1 MDLRGYLS
9 VLRRHLLLILAFAA
23 LGAGA
28 AALATARMA
37 PVFESSARVFV
48 SSAQAD
54 TTEAYAGGLLA
65 QQRVASYAI
74 LVDSRVLAAD
84 VKAELGLDLTLE
96 ELVEK
101 VESSNVPD
109 TVVLELRITD
119 EDPRVAQMLA
129 QAYAEKLVE
138 RAREIETPSGSRSAT
153 IEPAI
158 IDPASP
164 SEQVSPRPLLN
175 LVVGVGAG
183 LLLGVSIALVRQLL
197 DTTVKSSEDL
207 LPVTAAPVLAS
218 IALAPSAR
226 RDEVLGND
234 PPRLEAFRVLRTNI
248 QFVDV
253 DNPHKVFVV
262 TSPVQG
268 EGKSATAVNLAASLA
283 QAGVKVLLMDGDLRR
298 PRVASYLGLDS
309 STGVTTVLLGRVTLE
324 EAIQRHAVTDLD
336 VLASGVT
343 PPNAAELL
351 QSNAM
356 AGLLTKVRALYDI
369 VIVDAPPLLPVT
381 DAALL
386 SSQADGAIMIV
397 RYGRTTKDRIATAI
411 ERLTAVDAQVVGVV
425 MNMVPSSK
433 SSEGYSYKVYGA
445 RNQNR
450 RSRR

>member
-9 VLRRHLLLILAFAA
+9 VLRRHLLLILAFAT
-23 LGAGA
+23 LGAGT

-84 VKAELGLDLTLE
+84 VKDELGLDLTLE
-96 ELVEK
+96 QLVEK
-101 VESSNVPD
+101 VESSNLPD
-109 TVVLELRITD
+109 TVVLELRVTD
-119 EDPRVAQMLA
+119 GDPGAAQLLA
-129 QAYAEKLVE
+129 QTYAEQLVE
-138 RAREIETPSGSRSAT
+138 RARDIETPSGSRSAT

-164 SEQVSPRPLLN
+164 AEQVSPRPLLN

-183 LLLGVSIALVRQLL
+183 LLIGVCIALVRQLL
-197 DTTVKSSEDL
+197 DTTVKSSDDL
-207 LPVTAAPVLAS
+207 LPITSAPVLGS
-218 IALAPSAR
+218 IPLSSSAR
-226 RDEVLGND
+226 RDEVLGTD
-234 PPRLEAFRVLRTNI
+234 PPRVEAFRMLRTNI

-298 PRVASYLGLDS
+298 PKVAAYLGLDA

-324 EAIQRHAVTDLD
+324 DAIQRHTVTDLD

-351 QSNAM
+351 QSKAM
-356 AGLLTKVRALYDI
+356 AGLLAKVRSRYDI

-386 SSQADGAIMIV
+386 SSQADGAIMII
-397 RYGRTTKDRIATAI
+397 RYGRTTRDRIVTAT
-411 ERLTAVDAQVVGVV
+411 ERLTAVDANVVGAVL
-425 MNMVPSSK
+425 NMVPASR
-433 SSEGYSYKVYGA
+433 SSESYSYKVYGA
-445 RNQNR
+445 RSRDR
-450 RSRR
+450 RIRR